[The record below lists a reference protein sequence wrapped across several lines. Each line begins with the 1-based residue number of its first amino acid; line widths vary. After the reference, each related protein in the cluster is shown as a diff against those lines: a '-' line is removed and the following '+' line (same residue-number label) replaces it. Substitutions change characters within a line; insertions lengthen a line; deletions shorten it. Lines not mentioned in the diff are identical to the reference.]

1 MKALIS
7 PNEPVSTGYRL
18 AEVREQ
24 SFDVAEPLFWIDCG
38 ENIIADVYYYDP
50 ADQTIKETPIAPFQN
65 MEAAPNQP
73 AGTGSQTL

>member
-1 MKALIS
+1 M
-7 PNEPVSTGYRL
+7 
-18 AEVREQ
+18 
-24 SFDVAEPLFWIDCG
+24 AEPLFWIDCG